1 MQREENMSIRVFY
14 TLTEPLRMVRI
25 PAGHDP
31 AMHPLLAHAGIVLEE
46 GRPATYSLDGISG
59 LCSANLQRFI
69 TTVNNDMSPELL
81 AGIADR
87 LTDTD
92 RYRLRGVPGEEAIEA
107 FCDEI
112 DVVLNFEKMCGEV
125 RFPSFSELDLPAP

>member
-1 MQREENMSIRVFY
+1 MQRENMSIRVFY
-14 TLTEPLRMVRI
+14 ALTKPLRMVRI

-46 GRPATYSLDGISG
+46 GRPATYSLNGMSG
-59 LCSANLQRFI
+59 LCSANLRRFI

-87 LTDTD
+87 LNDTD
-92 RYRLRGVPGEEAIEA
+92 RYRLRGVPGGEAIEA

-112 DVVLNFEKMCGEV
+112 DVVLNFETTCGEV
-125 RFPSFSELDLPAP
+125 SFPAFSALDLPAP

>member
-1 MQREENMSIRVFY
+1 MQRKNTSIRVFY
-14 TLTEPLRMVRI
+14 ALTEPLRMVRI

-46 GRPATYSLDGISG
+46 GRRATYSLNGMSG
-59 LCSANLQRFI
+59 LSTNLRKFI

-87 LTDTD
+87 LNDPD

-112 DVVLNFEKMCGEV
+112 DVVLSFEKTCGGV
-125 RFPSFSELDLPAP
+125 KCPDFSELDLPAP